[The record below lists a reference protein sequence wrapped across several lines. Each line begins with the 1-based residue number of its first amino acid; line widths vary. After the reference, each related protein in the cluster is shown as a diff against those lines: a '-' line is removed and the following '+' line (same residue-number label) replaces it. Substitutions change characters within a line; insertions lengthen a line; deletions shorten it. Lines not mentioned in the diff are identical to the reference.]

1 MAHKCFI
8 LAIQWVSRYPSA
20 VLNILSI
27 LIGLVALPI
36 ALVGFVPLLGALNW
50 LAIPI
55 AIVGA
60 AIGFLSSQRSGRN
73 FNIFVIIVGC
83 VRLWLGF
90 GIL

>member
-1 MAHKCFI
+1 M
-8 LAIQWVSRYPSA
+8 
-20 VLNILSI
+20 LNILSI

-36 ALVGFVPLLGALNW
+36 ALIGFVPLLGALNW

-60 AIGFLSSQRSGRN
+60 AVGMFSRQQVGRN
-73 FNIFVIIVGC
+73 FNIFVMIVGL

>member
-1 MAHKCFI
+1 M
-8 LAIQWVSRYPSA
+8 
-20 VLNILSI
+20 LNIISI

-36 ALVGFVPLLGALNW
+36 ALIGFIPLLGALNW
-50 LAIPI
+50 LSIPI

-60 AIGFLSSQRSGRN
+60 VVGMLSSQNSGRN
-73 FNIFVIIVGC
+73 FNLFVVIIGF

>member
-1 MAHKCFI
+1 M
-8 LAIQWVSRYPSA
+8 
-20 VLNILSI
+20 LNILSI

-36 ALVGFVPLLGALNW
+36 ALIGFVPLLGALNW

-60 AIGFLSSQRSGRN
+60 AVGMFSRQQAGRN
-73 FNIFVIIVGC
+73 FNIFVMIVGC

>member
-1 MAHKCFI
+1 M
-8 LAIQWVSRYPSA
+8 
-20 VLNILSI
+20 LNIISI

-36 ALVGFVPLLGALNW
+36 ALVGFIPLLGALNW
-50 LAIPI
+50 LSIPI

-60 AIGFLSSQRSGRN
+60 VVGMFSRHQSGRN